1 MSRTGYKVANDR
13 NRYEVLA
20 LETERLRLSVLRKSE
35 ASRVNSYFVKNRDFH
50 KKYSQTHTEDYFTV
64 SMQRKYLAYDYNSF
78 LDGTLVPL
86 WITLKETGEIIG
98 RVSFFNFAFGGM
110 MSCACGYHLDKEE
123 PCFCAGRYYLVMRA
137 RPGSAPMSPREIRL
151 GGPLFNSPSGQ
162 LIPYLIRRRDVLH
175 AQLQGLITAGVPD
188 RNLIIQVH
196 EDISF
201 YEAFIQE
208 RMKCHDSAGSVQSD

>member
-1 MSRTGYKVANDR
+1 MSRTGYKVASDR

-35 ASRVNSYFVKNRDFH
+35 ASRVNAYFVKNRDFH
-50 KKYSQTHTEDYFTV
+50 KKYSQTHTDDYFTV

-110 MSCACGYHLDKEE
+110 MSCACGYHLDKDHTGKGYMTEALKGAMAFVFDE
-123 PCFCAGRYYLVMRA
+123 YK
-137 RPGSAPMSPREIRL
+137 
-151 GGPLFNSPSGQ
+151 
-162 LIPYLIRRRDVLH
+162 LH
-175 AQLQGLITAGVPD
+175 RI
-188 RNLIIQVH
+188 
-196 EDISF
+196 
-201 YEAFIQE
+201 EAFIVPDNE
-208 RMKCHDSAGSVQSD
+208 PSLNLVKRCGFHYEGRRISYMHINGRYRDHDAFYILEDDVK

>member
-20 LETERLRLSVLRKSE
+20 LETERLRLSVLRKGE
-35 ASRVNSYFVKNRDFH
+35 ASRVNAYFVKNRDFH

-110 MSCACGYHLDKEE
+110 MSCACGYHLDKDHTGKGYMTEALKGAMAFVFDE
-123 PCFCAGRYYLVMRA
+123 YK
-137 RPGSAPMSPREIRL
+137 
-151 GGPLFNSPSGQ
+151 
-162 LIPYLIRRRDVLH
+162 LH
-175 AQLQGLITAGVPD
+175 RI
-188 RNLIIQVH
+188 
-196 EDISF
+196 
-201 YEAFIQE
+201 EAFIVPDNE
-208 RMKCHDSAGSVQSD
+208 PSLNLVKRCGFHYEGRRISYMHINGRYRDHDAFYILEDDVK

>member
-35 ASRVNSYFVKNRDFH
+35 ASRVNAYFVKNRDFH

-86 WITLKETGEIIG
+86 WITLKQTGEIIG

-110 MSCACGYHLDKEE
+110 MSCACGYHLDKDHTGKGYMTEALKGAMAFVFDE
-123 PCFCAGRYYLVMRA
+123 YK
-137 RPGSAPMSPREIRL
+137 
-151 GGPLFNSPSGQ
+151 
-162 LIPYLIRRRDVLH
+162 LH
-175 AQLQGLITAGVPD
+175 RI
-188 RNLIIQVH
+188 
-196 EDISF
+196 
-201 YEAFIQE
+201 EAFIVPDNE
-208 RMKCHDSAGSVQSD
+208 PSLNLVKRCGFHYEGRRISYMHINGRYRDHDAFYILEDDVK

>member
-35 ASRVNSYFVKNRDFH
+35 ASRVNAYFVKNRDFH

-110 MSCACGYHLDKEE
+110 MSCACGYHLDKDHTGKGYMTEALKGAMAFVFDE
-123 PCFCAGRYYLVMRA
+123 YKMHR
-137 RPGSAPMSPREIRL
+137 I
-151 GGPLFNSPSGQ
+151 
-162 LIPYLIRRRDVLH
+162 
-175 AQLQGLITAGVPD
+175 
-188 RNLIIQVH
+188 
-196 EDISF
+196 
-201 YEAFIQE
+201 EAFIVPDNE
-208 RMKCHDSAGSVQSD
+208 PSLNLVKRCGFHYEGRRISYMHINGRYRDHDAFYILEDDVK